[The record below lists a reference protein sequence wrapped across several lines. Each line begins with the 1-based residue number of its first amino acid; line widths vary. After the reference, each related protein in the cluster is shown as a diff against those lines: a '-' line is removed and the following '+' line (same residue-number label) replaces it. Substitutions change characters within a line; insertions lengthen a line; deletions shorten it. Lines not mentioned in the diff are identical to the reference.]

1 MKKICSLLCG
11 GILAILAATGCQ
23 QGKRMDD
30 DDIAKR
36 ADSVYSANKP
46 RVMDSM
52 KIDCDT
58 NMWTWTVMKADSM
71 YKADS
76 TAMAM
81 MKK

>member
-1 MKKICSLLCG
+1 MKKICSFLCG

-36 ADSVYSANKP
+36 ADSVYNANK
-46 RVMDSM
+46 VMIMDSM
-52 KIDCDT
+52 RNDCDA
-58 NMWTWTVMKADSM
+58 NMVTWTVMKADSI
-71 YKADS
+71 YRADS
-76 TAMAM
+76 AAMAM

>member
-11 GILAILAATGCQ
+11 GILALLATTGCQ

-30 DDIAKR
+30 ADIAKR
-36 ADSVYSANKP
+36 ADSVYNARKMV
-46 RVMDSM
+46 VMDSM
-52 KIDCDT
+52 KKDCET
-58 NMWTWTVMKADSM
+58 NMNTWVQMKADSI

-76 TAMAM
+76 AAMAM

>member
-11 GILAILAATGCQ
+11 GILAVLAATGCQ

-30 DDIAKR
+30 ADVAKR
-36 ADSVYSANKP
+36 ADSVYTVKKIM
-46 RVMDSM
+46 VLDSM
-52 KIDCDT
+52 KSDCDS
-58 NMWTWTVMKADSM
+58 NMMTWTMMKADSI

-76 TAMAM
+76 ATMAM

>member
-11 GILAILAATGCQ
+11 GILAILAVTGCQ
-23 QGKRMDD
+23 QGKRMSDE
-30 DDIAKR
+30 DIAKR
-36 ADSVYSANKP
+36 ADSVYSVNKTM
-46 RVMDSM
+46 VMDSM
-52 KIDCDT
+52 KNDCDA
-58 NMWTWTVMKADSM
+58 NMVAWTVMKADSL

>member
-30 DDIAKR
+30 DDVAKR
-36 ADSVYSANKP
+36 ADSVYNARKVM
-46 RVMDSM
+46 VMDSM
-52 KIDCDT
+52 KNDCT
-58 NMWTWTVMKADSM
+58 SNMVSWTMMKADSI